1 MSYFPILKCFH
12 LVLSGWLGGGWCVM
26 TMRNYEQWMWCQVWY
41 KTTVSP
47 IHTPNVTVLTTAD
60 DLPIH
65 NSNSPPMQ
73 PLMPVICC
81 YYPIT
86 ILLCLCIWCGDICV
100 WLLFCKVVH
109 IFLLMLSFY
118 VQMNLFSMFFQ
129 IAFVYSFEWTNTAT
143 ILKIFLTVRKDHV
156 FSKMLDWSIAYIA
169 DFFVIYLL
177 MYILDMSS

>member
-1 MSYFPILKCFH
+1 MAD
-12 LVLSGWLGGGWCVM
+12 LVVVGGVM

-81 YYPIT
+81 YSVLV
-86 ILLCLCIWCGDICV
+86 LLPMVSKLDDV
-100 WLLFCKVVH
+100 LVH
-109 IFLLMLSFY
+109 L
-118 VQMNLFSMFFQ
+118 
-129 IAFVYSFEWTNTAT
+129 E
-143 ILKIFLTVRKDHV
+143 
-156 FSKMLDWSIAYIA
+156 A
-169 DFFVIYLL
+169 DQ
-177 MYILDMSS
+177 